1 MDFRLPGVVDRDVLK
16 VEHER
21 RAGDARIDMRPKRGN
36 Q

>member
-1 MDFRLPGVVDRDVLK
+1 MDFGLRGVVDRDVLK

-21 RAGDARIDMRPKRGN
+21 CAGDARIDMGPQRGN